1 MATVKTVIDSLFYTN
16 PANGDVTEANFTLP
30 FGTCETAAATAAKA
44 VTCANFVALET
55 GASVVVKFTYANTA
69 SSATLNVN
77 STGAKTIKTS
87 DGQAL
92 SGSNLSPWKAGDI
105 VNFVYDG
112 TNWRS
117 YAAITRKDLVDAIA
131 QNDALTYKGTIPV
144 SSTVDIF
151 PETFPL
157 AVNRGWTYKVAAAG
171 YLGSVK
177 VEAGDMIIF
186 NTDCDGTN
194 TKANSTTYFDVI
206 QGNMDMKALEDK
218 FSEADHTHSYSHTH
232 KVSHTPAGTNE
243 NTSITPKGSVVST
256 FSGNT
261 DTLTGAV
268 TTKSAGGH
276 THTFTGT
283 AAEHDHTFAGSAATI
298 SVKGT
303 PTGSVSSTS
312 VTPDGNITEVTVDS
326 THTAN
331 YTPKGSI
338 TASFSGTEA
347 SHNHSFTGTKATLS
361 VDYTPE
367 GNNAEVTLT
376 PDGVNSAVSHSH
388 TLDLSGSF
396 TGIAATI
403 TSSEK
408 FVKSGSIGNA
418 GGHTPTGTI
427 SSTTNIPS
435 GKTANYTP
443 AGYVPQTSIT
453 VGSNDIVS
461 AVTSVTHGAGS
472 HVHNPATL
480 TMSATSKKLSITFSG
495 GSGSHSDPTVS
506 TTTDNVI
513 GTATTFNLPK
523 TNLTGTPAYFTFAG
537 TAVADHTHTFSPST
551 ENVSASYTPT
561 GSVSVSGTASSDSH
575 THTFTGTTAAHTHA
589 FTGTEATLSTE
600 YTPAGSIG
608 NKAITP
614 AGTVSAS
621 FSGTATHL
629 DFVGIAASHDH
640 TFTGSEFTSSG
651 SYTPAGTIAKTSI
664 TPAGTLDTQG
674 SHTHDATL
682 AMDGYTPSGTV
693 SSTFTG
699 TAEEHT
705 HTFTGTAAT
714 ITTTDQ
720 SATTT
725 SAANK

>member
-112 TNWRS
+112 TYWRS

-144 SSTVDIF
+144 SSTVNLF

-177 VEAGDMIIF
+177 VEIGDMIIF
-186 NTDCDGTN
+186 NTDCDGSTV
-194 TKANSTTYFDVI
+194 KANSTAYFDVI

-232 KVSHTPAGTNE
+232 KVSHTPAGSNSK
-243 NTSITPKGSVVST
+243 TSITPKGSVVST
-256 FSGNT
+256 FSGT
-261 DTLTGAV
+261 AAELTGSV
-268 TTKSAGGH
+268 TTESAGGH
-276 THTFTGT
+276 KHTFTGT
-283 AAEHDHTFAGSAATI
+283 AAEHNHTFTGSAATI

-303 PTGSVSSTS
+303 PAGTISNTS
-312 VTPDGNITEVTVDS
+312 VTPDGNIAEVAVDAS
-326 THTAN
+326 HIAN

-338 TASFSGTEA
+338 AASFTGTAA
-347 SHNHSFTGTKATLS
+347 SHNHSFSGTKATLS

-367 GNNAEVTLT
+367 GSNAEVTLT
-376 PDGVNSAVSHSH
+376 PAGVNANASHSH

-396 TGIAATI
+396 TGTAATI
-403 TSSEK
+403 TSSDK
-408 FVKSGSIGNA
+408 FVKSGTIGNA
-418 GGHTPTGTI
+418 GGHTPAGTI
-427 SSTTNIPS
+427 SSTTTIPS

-453 VGSNDIVS
+453 VGSNDIVA

-480 TMSATSKKLSITFSG
+480 SMSATSKKLSITFSG

-506 TTTDNVI
+506 TTKDNVL
-513 GTATTFNLPK
+513 GESTTFKLPK

-537 TAVADHTHTFSPST
+537 TAVSDHSHTFSPT
-551 ENVSASYTPT
+551 TANVSASYTPA
-561 GSVSVSGTASSDSH
+561 GSVAVSGTASTETH
-575 THTFTGTTAAHTHA
+575 THTFTGTAAAHTHE

-608 NKAITP
+608 NKSITP

-629 DFVGIAASHDH
+629 DFVGVAASHNH
-640 TFTGSEFTSSG
+640 TFTGSELTSSG
-651 SYTPAGTIAKTSI
+651 SYTPAGSIGKTSI
-664 TPAGTLDTQG
+664 TPAGTLNTQG

-682 AMDGYTPSGTV
+682 AMDEYTPAGTV

-714 ITTTDQ
+714 ITTTNQ
-720 SATTT
+720 STTTT
-725 SAANK
+725 SAASK